1 MLFQK
6 KKKLPAPDRAQL
18 PRHIAVVM
26 DGNGRWAQKRGMPRT
41 FGHSAGS
48 ETFQKDAEY
57 LSDLGIEYFTVYAF
71 STENWKRPPEEVQE
85 ILRLLEKYLHKAIR
99 EMREKNIRLQF
110 FGDLTPF
117 SQELRALIDE
127 TNAISRTTTGMLVS
141 VCLNYGGRAELVR
154 AARLLAEQCA
164 AGTLRP
170 EEIDEA
176 RFSGYLYSADIPDP
190 DLMIRPGGEMRLSNF
205 LLWQNA
211 YTEFYFSDVL
221 WPDFDER
228 QMDAAILAYQQRKRR
243 FGGI

>member
-117 SQELRALIDE
+117 SPELRALIDE

-221 WPDFDER
+221 WPDFDQR

>member
-117 SQELRALIDE
+117 SPELRALIDE

-170 EEIDEA
+170 EEIDER
-176 RFSGYLYSADIPDP
+176 RFSGCLYSADIPDP
-190 DLMIRPGGEMRLSNF
+190 DLMIRPGGEVRLSNF

>member
-26 DGNGRWAQKRGMPRT
+26 DGNGRWAQKRGLPRT
-41 FGHSAGS
+41 VGHSAGS

-117 SQELRALIDE
+117 SPELRALIDE

-154 AARLLAEQCA
+154 AARLLAEQCV
-164 AGTLRP
+164 AGKLSP
-170 EEIDEA
+170 EDIDER
-176 RFSGYLYSADIPDP
+176 RFSGCLYSADIPDP
-190 DLMIRPGGEMRLSNF
+190 DLMIRPGGEVRLSNF

>member
-26 DGNGRWAQKRGMPRT
+26 DGNGRWAQKRGLPRT

-57 LSDLGIEYFTVYAF
+57 LSNLGIEYFTVYAF

-127 TNAISRTTTGMLVS
+127 TNAISRITTGMLVS

-170 EEIDEA
+170 EEIDET
-176 RFSGYLYSADIPDP
+176 RFSGCLYSADIPDP

>member
-6 KKKLPAPDRAQL
+6 KKKLPAPERAQL

-154 AARLLAEQCA
+154 AARLLAEQCV
-164 AGTLRP
+164 AGTLSP
-170 EEIDEA
+170 EDIDER

-221 WPDFDER
+221 WPDFDQR

>member
-117 SQELRALIDE
+117 SPELRALIDE

-164 AGTLRP
+164 AGMLSP
-170 EEIDEA
+170 EDIDER

-221 WPDFDER
+221 WPDFDQR

>member
-117 SQELRALIDE
+117 SPELRALIDE

-154 AARLLAEQCA
+154 AARLLAEQCT

-176 RFSGYLYSADIPDP
+176 RFAGCLYSADIPDP
-190 DLMIRPGGEMRLSNF
+190 DLMIRPGGEVRLSNF

>member
-117 SQELRALIDE
+117 SPELRALIDE

-164 AGTLRP
+164 AGTLSP
-170 EEIDEA
+170 EDIDER
-176 RFSGYLYSADIPDP
+176 RFSGCLYSADIPDP
-190 DLMIRPGGEMRLSNF
+190 DLMIRPGGEVRLSNF

>member
-71 STENWKRPPEEVQE
+71 STENWKRPPEAVQE
-85 ILRLLEKYLHKAIR
+85 LPRLLEKYLHKAIR

-154 AARLLAEQCA
+154 AARLLAEQCV
-164 AGTLRP
+164 AGTLSP
-170 EEIDEA
+170 EDIDE
-176 RFSGYLYSADIPDP
+176 RRVSGYLYSADIPDP
-190 DLMIRPGGEMRLSNF
+190 DLMIRPGGEVRLSNF

-221 WPDFDER
+221 WPDFDQR